1 MPRLQGKP
9 YILMLKGAFMIKAV
23 NKLREEHLAD
33 LQGVLLK
40 LFEYTDDKDEQE
52 FLQDFAEKIEIKLKK
67 LKGDKT

>member
-1 MPRLQGKP
+1 MTNT
-9 YILMLKGAFMIKAV
+9 F
-23 NKLREEHLAD
+23 NKLRQEHLAD

-67 LKGDKT
+67 LKGDIK